1 MHRKGEIMKNSCIVL
16 AVLFAT
22 LAGLGSAHAL
32 EDKEKLTIDS
42 FVMTA
47 ENDLKLQ
54 NQRELTRYLKGAPS
68 STPYIDRME
77 FRTETEE
84 FDLEKQKY
92 SLRFYPKGWGETRY
106 TKQVTELASQSCR
119 TEQLN
124 YYNTALKMRYDL
136 VLDYL
141 EASSMI
147 DLKKQLATV
156 CEDRIHVLNKKS
168 AGSLSFDIS
177 ELIAAE
183 ELLTELRLE
192 LVGLENKITC
202 LKHQISVA
210 ANSQMPVAFD
220 RRRLIEI
227 SAIEKKIHELPQET
241 TLNNVKLEDQ
251 KNKMD
256 LANSK
261 YRLEQAKNRDYLSYF
276 EVAYDS
282 DDYDDAQKACSIEVA
297 IKLPFINS
305 DRDGVNRK
313 KVNYM
318 KERLQYNE
326 ERRALVEKRISL
338 TRVLDRLIQ
347 QHTLLSANKKNS
359 NAEISFKAYLKMDGM
374 DPLNLLKIKESII
387 KSDIQLEKTGF
398 NIRYRFIALMNI
410 MGKLPEKPFKN
421 HIIL

>member
-1 MHRKGEIMKNSCIVL
+1 MRRKGEIMKKMCILL
-16 AVLFAT
+16 AVVFST
-22 LAGLGSAHAL
+22 LTGFGSVHAL
-32 EDKEKLTIDS
+32 ENKETLTIDS
-42 FVMTA
+42 FIMTA
-47 ENDLKLQ
+47 QNDLKLQ
-54 NQRELTRYLKGAPS
+54 HQRELTRYLKDASS

-92 SLRFYPKGWGETRY
+92 SLRFYPKGWGETQY
-106 TKQVTELASQSCR
+106 TKQVTKLASQSCR

-141 EASSMI
+141 ETSSMI
-147 DLKKQLATV
+147 DLKRQLATV

-192 LVGLENKITC
+192 LVGLENKITG
-202 LKHQISVA
+202 LNHQISVA
-210 ANSQMPVAFD
+210 ADSQKPVAFD
-220 RRRLIEI
+220 RRRLIDI
-227 SAIEKKIHELPQET
+227 SAIEKKIHELPQEI
-241 TLNNVKLEDQ
+241 TLNNVKLKDQ
-251 KNKMD
+251 KDKMD

-261 YRLEQAKNRDYLSYF
+261 YMLEQAKGRDYLSYF
-276 EVAYDS
+276 EVSYDS
-282 DDYDDAQKACSIEVA
+282 DDYDDAKKACSIEVA

-305 DRDGVNRK
+305 DQDGVNRK

-326 ERRALVEKRISL
+326 ERRSLSEKRISMI
-338 TRVLDRLIQ
+338 RVLDRLIQ
-347 QHTLLSANKKNS
+347 QYTLLEANKKNS
-359 NAEISFKAYLKMDGM
+359 NAEVSFKAYLKMDGM

-387 KSDIQLEKTGF
+387 KSDIQLEKTAF
-398 NIRYRFIALMNI
+398 NIRWRFIELMDI
-410 MGKLPEKPFKN
+410 MGSLPATPFKN
-421 HIIL
+421 YVVL

>member
-1 MHRKGEIMKNSCIVL
+1 MKKICIL
-16 AVLFAT
+16 LFVLFLT
-22 LAGLGSAHAL
+22 LTGFGSVHTL
-32 EDKEKLTIDS
+32 ENKEKLTIET

-47 ENDLKLQ
+47 KNDLKLQ
-54 NQRELTRYLKGAPS
+54 NQRELTRYLKEAPT

-92 SLRFYPKGWGETRY
+92 SLRFYPKGWGETQY
-106 TKQVTELASQSCR
+106 TKQVTELANQSCR

-141 EASSMI
+141 ESSSMI
-147 DLKKQLATV
+147 DLKSQLATV

-192 LVGLENKITC
+192 LVALENKITG
-202 LKHQISVA
+202 LNHQISVA
-210 ANSQMPVAFD
+210 ADSQMPVTFD

-227 SAIEKKIHELPQET
+227 SAIEKKIHELPQEIT
-241 TLNNVKLEDQ
+241 VNNVKLEDQ

-261 YRLEQAKNRDYLSYF
+261 YMLEQAKNRDYLSYF
-276 EVAYDS
+276 EVSYDS

-305 DRDGVNRK
+305 DWDGVNRR

-326 ERRALVEKRISL
+326 EMRVLSEKRISL
-338 TRVLDRLIQ
+338 TCVLDRLIKQ
-347 QHTLLSANKKNS
+347 YTLLETNKKNS
-359 NAEISFKAYLKMDGM
+359 NAEVSFKAYLKMDGM
-374 DPLNLLKIKESII
+374 EPLNLLKIKESII
-387 KSDIQLEKTGF
+387 KSDIQIEKTAF
-398 NIRYRFIALMNI
+398 NIRCRFIELMDI
-410 MGKLPEKPFKN
+410 MGNLPATPFKN
-421 HIIL
+421 YIIL

>member
-1 MHRKGEIMKNSCIVL
+1 MKKMCILL
-16 AVLFAT
+16 AVVFST
-22 LAGLGSAHAL
+22 LTGFCSVHAL
-32 EDKEKLTIDS
+32 ENKEKLTIDS
-42 FVMTA
+42 FIMTA
-47 ENDLKLQ
+47 QSDLKLQ
-54 NQRELTRYLKGAPS
+54 NQRELTRYLKDAPS

-92 SLRFYPKGWGETRY
+92 SLRFYPKGWGETQY
-106 TKQVTELASQSCR
+106 TRQVTELASQSCR

-141 EASSMI
+141 ETRSMI
-147 DLKKQLATV
+147 DLKRQLATV
-156 CEDRIHVLNKKS
+156 CEDRTHVLNKKS

-183 ELLTELRLE
+183 ELLTDLRLE
-192 LVGLENKITC
+192 LVGLENKMTG
-202 LKHQISVA
+202 LNHQISVA
-210 ANSQMPVAFD
+210 ADSQMPVAFD
-220 RRRLIEI
+220 RRRLIDI
-227 SAIEKKIHELPQET
+227 SAIEKKINEIPMET
-241 TLNNVKLEDQ
+241 TVNNVKLEDQ

-261 YRLEQAKNRDYLSYF
+261 YMLEQAKSRDYLSYF
-276 EVAYDS
+276 EFAYDS

-305 DRDGVNRK
+305 DRDGVNRR
-313 KVNYM
+313 KVSYM

-326 ERRALVEKRISL
+326 KMRDLAEKKITL
-338 TRVLDRLIQ
+338 IRVLDRLIQ
-347 QHTLLSANKKNS
+347 QYTLLEANKKNS
-359 NAEISFKAYLKMDGM
+359 NAEVSFKAYLKMDSM

-387 KSDIQLEKTGF
+387 KSDIQLEKTSF
-398 NIRYRFIALMNI
+398 NIRGKFIELMDI

-421 HIIL
+421 YIVL